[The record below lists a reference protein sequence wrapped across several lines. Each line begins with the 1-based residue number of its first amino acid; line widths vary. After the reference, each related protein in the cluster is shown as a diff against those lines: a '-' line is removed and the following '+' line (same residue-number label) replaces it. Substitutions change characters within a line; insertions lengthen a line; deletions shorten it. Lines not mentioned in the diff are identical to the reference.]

1 MGARRYSCGSRIC
14 DSIAML
20 RRWIPLVFVLAVT
33 AVGLTMGRK
42 ESSAQKDIAA
52 DSVQHVKGISGRV
65 EIWEG
70 NFMPVIA
77 PGKIGGT
84 ITAGANRRVRAH
96 EPVKLSPGGLAQ
108 TRRDTVLTAL
118 IAETVSD
125 STGHFFMNVPPGT
138 YSVFVEENG
147 GWYYNGWNGDGVQ
160 GGVTVLP
167 DSTSDIIIKITTKAT
182 Y

>member
-1 MGARRYSCGSRIC
+1 MSRIFL
-14 DSIAML
+14 I
-20 RRWIPLVFVLAVT
+20 VFVLALT

-42 ESSAQKDIAA
+42 ESSVQKGAVA
-52 DSVQHVKGISGRV
+52 DSTQKTCGIFGRV

-77 PGKIGGT
+77 PGKTGGT
-84 ITAGANRRVRAH
+84 ITAGAGRRVRAH
-96 EPVKLSPGGLAQ
+96 EPVRLSPGGLAQ
-108 TRRDTVLTAL
+108 TRRETVPTKF
-118 IAETVSD
+118 IAETVCD
-125 STGHFFMNVPPGT
+125 STGRFFLNVPPGT
-138 YSVFVEENG
+138 YSVFVDENG

-167 DSTSDIIIKITTKAT
+167 DSSSEIIIKITTKAT

>member
-1 MGARRYSCGSRIC
+1 MGASRCNCGSKTCGR
-14 DSIAML
+14 IAMM
-20 RRWIPLVFVLAVT
+20 RRWMLVVFVLALT
-33 AVGLTMGRK
+33 SVGLTMGRK
-42 ESSAQKDIAA
+42 ESSVQKDVAA
-52 DSVQHVKGISGRV
+52 DSVLHRSAISGRV

-70 NFMPVIA
+70 NFMPVVA

-84 ITAGANRRVRAH
+84 ITAGANRRVRVH

-108 TRRDTVLTAL
+108 ARRDTVLTTL

-125 STGHFFMNVPPGT
+125 SAGQFSVSVSPGT

-160 GGVTVLP
+160 GGVTVLS
-167 DSTSDIIIKITTKAT
+167 DSTSDILIKITTKAT